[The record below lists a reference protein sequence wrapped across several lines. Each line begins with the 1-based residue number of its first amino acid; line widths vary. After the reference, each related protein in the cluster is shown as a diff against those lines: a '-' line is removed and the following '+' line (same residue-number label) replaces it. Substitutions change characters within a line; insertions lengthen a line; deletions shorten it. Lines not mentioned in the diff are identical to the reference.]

1 MALKQFGFRRSRSCI
16 DNLAILQSGIF
27 LGRERKQI
35 TSAAFLDVKA
45 AYDGVLI
52 DILMEKLTKLGLS
65 SSILAFVLNL
75 VYVRKVTCRF
85 EGIDEVRWAFRGLP
99 QGSVLSPLLYN
110 IYVAELDRC
119 CLPGC
124 RMIQYADDICIFTS
138 NDNHDNNAII
148 LKNSLANINN
158 KLVELGLSLSLHKT
172 KLCNFDLRTR
182 STRRVKKVIRIG
194 EMEIKASSDVH
205 FLGMNFTSKLKWNS
219 QINHLWKCCQSPLK
233 IISCLRPEVKE
244 PPLALRRE
252 FLCKN
257 FMASVLT
264 QPNHPIS
271 VSFESTTFVPEVDLS
286 SGLNFDKEVN
296 CESLFYDFF
305 ETEIK
310 ETICIYTDG
319 SKTQNS
325 EFAGYAVV
333 NLDENIRLMKR
344 TPNCLSIF
352 TLEALAVKDA
362 LTLIEE
368 RDLRHVTIFSDSKS
382 VLSAIKN
389 FPSGSRTLS
398 VIYKIKDKLKN
409 MKESGFE
416 VKMIWIPSHCN
427 IIGNEL
433 ADARAKAAAHQ
444 GDEWDGEIPLGD
456 IKSGMKN
463 SLFNKFY
470 EWCEITG
477 KER

>member
-1 MALKQFGFRRSRSCI
+1 
-16 DNLAILQSGIF
+16 
-27 LGRERKQI
+27 
-35 TSAAFLDVKA
+35 
-45 AYDGVLI
+45 
-52 DILMEKLTKLGLS
+52 
-65 SSILAFVLNL
+65 
-75 VYVRKVTCRF
+75 
-85 EGIDEVRWAFRGLP
+85 
-99 QGSVLSPLLYN
+99 
-110 IYVAELDRC
+110 
-119 CLPGC
+119 
-124 RMIQYADDICIFTS
+124 
-138 NDNHDNNAII
+138 
-148 LKNSLANINN
+148 
-158 KLVELGLSLSLHKT
+158 
-172 KLCNFDLRTR
+172 
-182 STRRVKKVIRIG
+182 
-194 EMEIKASSDVH
+194 
-205 FLGMNFTSKLKWNS
+205 
-219 QINHLWKCCQSPLK
+219 
-233 IISCLRPEVKE
+233 
-244 PPLALRRE
+244 
-252 FLCKN
+252 
-257 FMASVLT
+257 MASVLS
-264 QPNHPIS
+264 QPNHPIRYFLDEWENCFLGATQDIRDKNVLILQTYINLKMETERIERNQIPICYS

-286 SGLNFDKEVN
+286 SGLNFDKEAN

-325 EFAGYAVV
+325 DFAGYAVV
-333 NLDENIRLMKR
+333 TLNENIRLMKR

-352 TLEALAVKDA
+352 TLEALAVRDA

-433 ADARAKAAAHQ
+433 ADARAKAATHQ

-477 KER
+477 KERGTFYFNNYFNKNRKIWFRDVDIPRKAVVSLCRLRCGHTSLRDSLARFNIVSSPVCQSCETNESANHVFWQCPRFDRQRKNLIKEITLSRGFLPHPIESLLVNINREISRCLSDFIVNIDICI